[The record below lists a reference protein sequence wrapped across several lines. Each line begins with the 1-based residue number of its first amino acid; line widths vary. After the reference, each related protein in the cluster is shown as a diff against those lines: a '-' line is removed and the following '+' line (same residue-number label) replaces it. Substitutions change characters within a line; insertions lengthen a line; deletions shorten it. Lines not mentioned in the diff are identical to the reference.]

1 MKKNNLA
8 DTTWIKVEVDTGMF
22 SSECAVIIHLNNGKT
37 ISLFA
42 DKSILKQQRGEW
54 YLKVTKVRK
63 ENSTEQLI
71 LLPTEAFE
79 TSSRWANVPLNE

>member
-1 MKKNNLA
+1 MEKNNLA
-8 DTTWIKVEVDTGMF
+8 DTTWIKVEVDKGMF
-22 SSECAVIIHLNNGKT
+22 SSECAVEIRLYNGKK

-42 DKSILKQQRGEW
+42 DKSILKQKGGEW
-54 YLKVTKVRK
+54 YLKVTKIRK

-79 TSSRWANVPLNE
+79 TSSRWASVPLNE

>member
-1 MKKNNLA
+1 MEKNNLA
-8 DTTWIKVEVDTGMF
+8 DITWIKVEVGKGMF
-22 SSECAVIIHLNNGKT
+22 SNEFAIEIQLHNGKK

-42 DKSILKQQRGEW
+42 DKSILKQDKGEW
-54 YLKVTKVRK
+54 YLKVTKIRK
-63 ENSTEQLI
+63 ENNTEQLI